1 MDWNRTV
8 TGINLAAGVLSPS
21 LLRNTAVWVS
31 SPHAGEMELRWMQG
45 TDFSWRPQQGAHA
58 AASTRNGL
66 GAAASGHEAGYR
78 YVLLGCGQ
86 VGAFCSRSSKHPAV
100 GQKAQVLTASGGRLI
115 CPLELTFS
123 SGTPAK
129 SLTVKRWGR
138 LRPLQMCKSHLN
150 RLRTTSPE
158 WLRKLLCL
166 LLVIYQF
173 KHCWRELKAAWENG
187 LSVVIP
193 KSFIICFP
201 ASLHA
206 KCFKTSGLLTTQKK
220 ILCMVTP
227 GNRRYGWG
235 VCGESWVH
243 AELPPVI

>member
-1 MDWNRTV
+1 MDWYRTV
-8 TGINLAAGVLSPS
+8 TGINLAPGVLSLS

-31 SPHAGEMELRWMQG
+31 SPHAGEVELRWIN
-45 TDFSWRPQQGAHA
+45 FSWRPQQGAHA

-66 GAAASGHEAGYR
+66 GAAASGQAAGYR
-78 YVLLGCGQ
+78 CVLLDCSQ
-86 VGAFCSRSSKHPAV
+86 VGASCSRSSKHPAV
-100 GQKAQVLTASGGRLI
+100 GQKAQVLTTSGGRPI
-115 CPLELTFS
+115 CPLQLIFS

-129 SLTVKRWGR
+129 SLKVRRWGR
-138 LRPLQMCKSHLN
+138 LRPLQACKSHLN
-150 RLRTTSPE
+150 RLRTMSPE
-158 WLRKLLCL
+158 WLQKLLCL

-206 KCFKTSGLLTTQKK
+206 KCFKTSGLLTMQKK
-220 ILCMVTP
+220 ILYMVAP
-227 GNRRYGWG
+227 GNRHYGWG
-235 VCGESWVH
+235 TCGQSRVH
-243 AELPPVI
+243 TELPPVI